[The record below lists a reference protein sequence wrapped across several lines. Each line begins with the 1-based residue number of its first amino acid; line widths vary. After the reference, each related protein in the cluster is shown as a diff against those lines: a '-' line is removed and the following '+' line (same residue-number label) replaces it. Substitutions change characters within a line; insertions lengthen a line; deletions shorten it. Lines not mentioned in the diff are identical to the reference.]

1 MPNTKNGVQAAH
13 PHRQNSSDYFEFPLD
28 NPRTKGYYNK
38 VLRGGV
44 AQLGAR
50 LNGIQ
55 KARGSSP
62 LISTILQDSR
72 PDHRAVFLLPP
83 FNSTTKKTPEGL

>member
-62 LISTILQDSR
+62 LISTILQTLKNR
-72 PDHRAVFLLPP
+72 YFKRFFFYFFAIFM
-83 FNSTTKKTPEGL
+83 FF